1 MWLLL
6 CLGLVAPSF
15 LFWLVSKNSFSAVW
29 PQLPSKNVRLFEMT
43 KPQYVFLVPEMGQFC
58 IYLSSHIGDKN
69 KSNIFELKSVCS
81 SFYLLVI
88 ALDILRLER
97 FWVCNAMITLCT
109 YIKDHAHCSLQSL
122 VGSVSMG
129 LSGEGLKKIENW
141 YDGAE
146 ACGCF
151 FKILTVLMTWLIIA
165 QIRKDLSLSKL
176 AWNHALIMDDYFYA
190 TSYLKGSSL

>member
-43 KPQYVFLVPEMGQFC
+43 KPQYVFLVPEMGHFC

-69 KSNIFELKSVCS
+69 KSNIFELKLVFS

-97 FWVCNAMITLCT
+97 YLSMQCNDNVVHLHLGPCT
-109 YIKDHAHCSLQSL
+109 LQSAKP
-122 VGSVSMG
+122 GWFCQHG
-129 LSGEGLKKIENW
+129 AYRRGFKKGRKLIRW
-141 YDGAE
+141 RWSLWL
-146 ACGCF
+146 F
-151 FKILTVLMTWLIIA
+151 F
-165 QIRKDLSLSKL
+165 
-176 AWNHALIMDDYFYA
+176 
-190 TSYLKGSSL
+190 

>member
-43 KPQYVFLVPEMGQFC
+43 KPQYVFLVPEMGHFC

-69 KSNIFELKSVCS
+69 KSNIFELKLVCS

-97 FWVCNAMITLCT
+97 YLSMQCNDNVVHLHLGPCTLQPAKPGWFCQHGA
-109 YIKDHAHCSLQSL
+109 YRRGFKKGRKLIWWRWSLWL
-122 VGSVSMG
+122 
-129 LSGEGLKKIENW
+129 
-141 YDGAE
+141 
-146 ACGCF
+146 F
-151 FKILTVLMTWLIIA
+151 F
-165 QIRKDLSLSKL
+165 
-176 AWNHALIMDDYFYA
+176 
-190 TSYLKGSSL
+190 